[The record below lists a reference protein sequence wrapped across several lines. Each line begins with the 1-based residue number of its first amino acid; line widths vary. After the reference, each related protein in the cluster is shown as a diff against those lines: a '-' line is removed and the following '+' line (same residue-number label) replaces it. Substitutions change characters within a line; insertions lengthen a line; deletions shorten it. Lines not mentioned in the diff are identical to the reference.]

1 MARKFSD
8 LHCHN
13 HMRAHFHMQ
22 EKQKKF
28 ERKDKFSPWTVIAS
42 NRKGYLKGKMGA
54 SYSQSDLVKAWNGN
68 VRLTFNALYPLER
81 QFVRGVEKIDTVD
94 LLHMFIGTT
103 TSHHLPLRDLIQ
115 TFYMR
120 IPKAV
125 VDYFQSNEYDYWESL
140 QREKDFVLKES
151 GITIAK
157 NEIHTT
163 GVIRRFLENEAKRS
177 ELFKNELIAEN
188 ARYFIPKNKSEL
200 VKSLKDDSEITMILT
215 IEGAHA
221 LGSDRASVAEVS
233 RRVKS
238 LKSEWEVPL
247 FFITFAHHFNNRLCG
262 HAHSI
267 PDKGKILLNQ
277 NRNLNS
283 GFNDNGFRI
292 VRELLGLNKSLV
304 KDPEYGYRI
313 LIDVKHMSAKSRKDY
328 YEQIILPCLMNGDRI
343 PVIASHCGYSG
354 IDTLQTHID
363 NGDLEKDDYTDEK
376 TGKFNAWNI
385 NICDEDIE
393 MILKTRGIFGL
404 SFDQRILGLTEKDKK
419 KPRNGIQLLW
429 ENIEGIVKGVY
440 ANQNLNQEQKQLIWK
455 SMTIGTDFEG
465 LIDPTDYYPTA
476 LEFDLFSNN
485 LVFEIEQARKDPS
498 ASHLSH
504 LKSREDTEQLV
515 DDFCFNNAEDFL
527 LRNFPIID
535 QAEN

>member
-1 MARKFSD
+1 MPRKFSD

-42 NRKGYLKGKMGA
+42 NRQGYLKGKMGA

-68 VRLTFNALYPLER
+68 VRLTFNSLYPLER
-81 QFVRGVEKIDTVD
+81 QFVRGLDKINTVD

-120 IPKAV
+120 IPKAA
-125 VDYFQSNEYDYWESL
+125 VDYFQSNDYDYWTSL
-140 QREKDFVLKES
+140 QREKDFILKDS
-151 GITIAK
+151 GITIDK

-163 GVIRRFLENEAKRS
+163 GIIRRFLESEINRS
-177 ELFKNELIAEN
+177 KLFKNELIAEK
-188 ARYFIPKNKSEL
+188 ARYFIPKNRTEL
-200 VKSLKDDSEITMILT
+200 QKSLEDDSEITMILT

-233 RRVKS
+233 RRVKY
-238 LKSEWEVPL
+238 LKTKWEVPV

-277 NRNLNS
+277 SSNMNA
-283 GFNDNGFRI
+283 GFQENGKRI
-292 VRELLGLNKSLV
+292 VRELLSLT
-304 KDPEYGYRI
+304 KNLERNPEFGYRI
-313 LIDVKHMSAKSRKDY
+313 LIDVKHMSAQSRKDY
-328 YEQIILPCLMNGDRI
+328 YEEIIIPCLINGDRI

-354 IDTLQTHID
+354 LETLQEHID
-363 NGDLEKDDYTDEK
+363 NYDSEKDDYTDK
-376 TGKFNAWNI
+376 KMKKFNAWNI
-385 NICDEDIE
+385 NICDEDIII
-393 MILKTRGIFGL
+393 ILKTGGIFGL
-404 SFDQRILGLTEKDKK
+404 SFDQRILGITKNDKGK
-419 KPRNGIQLLW
+419 HRNGIQLIW

-440 ANQNLNQEQKQLIWK
+440 SNVNLSEDQKLRIWK

-465 LIDPTDYYPTA
+465 LIDPTDFYPTA

-485 LVFEIEQARKDPS
+485 LVFEIEQARKNPE
-498 ASHLSH
+498 ATHLSH
-504 LKSREDTEQLV
+504 LKSREDTERLV
-515 DDFCFNNAEDFL
+515 DDFCFNNAEAFVL
-527 LRNFPIID
+527 ENFPIN
-535 QAEN
+535 E